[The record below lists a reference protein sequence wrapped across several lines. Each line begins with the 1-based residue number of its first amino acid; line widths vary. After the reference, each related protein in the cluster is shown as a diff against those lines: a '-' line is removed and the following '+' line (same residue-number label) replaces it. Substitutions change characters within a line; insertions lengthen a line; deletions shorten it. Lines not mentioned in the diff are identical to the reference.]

1 MTDDKNCNIQ
11 IDKMNLRNYDAIISL
26 WSNFKGIGI
35 NDIDDTKEGIGRF
48 LERNPDTCFIAKS
61 GDKIVGTILVG
72 NDGRRGYIYHTAVD
86 EHYRR
91 NGIAARLVDS
101 ALNALNNIG
110 ITKASLVVY
119 ENNEKGNSFWQSI
132 GFNVRND
139 LVYRDKV
146 V

>member
-1 MTDDKNCNIQ
+1 MTNDKNCNIK
-11 IDKMNLRNYDAIISL
+11 IDKMKHKDYDAIISL
-26 WSNFKGIGI
+26 WSNCKGVGI

-48 LERNPDTCFIAKS
+48 LERNPDTCFSAKS

-86 EHYRR
+86 EYYRR

-101 ALNALNNIG
+101 ALNALKNIG
-110 ITKASLVVY
+110 ITKASLVVF
-119 ENNEKGNSFWQSI
+119 ESNEKGNSFWQSM
-132 GFNVRND
+132 GFNVRDD

-146 V
+146 I